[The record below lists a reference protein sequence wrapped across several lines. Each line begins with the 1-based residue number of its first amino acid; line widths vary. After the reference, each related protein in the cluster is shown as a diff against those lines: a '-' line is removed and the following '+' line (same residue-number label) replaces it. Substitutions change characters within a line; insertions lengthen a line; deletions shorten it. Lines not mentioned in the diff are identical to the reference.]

1 RYRPYRAVC
10 TSPSV
15 DRYAD
20 RLVSGCTALRKR
32 LRAINESRALKR
44 KAGQVYGVPLS
55 GPLVTKAGAFPEQ
68 RACSEDSRRK
78 WIEVYDH
85 FR

>member
-1 RYRPYRAVC
+1 MSIA
-10 TSPSV
+10 
-15 DRYAD
+15 
-20 RLVSGCTALRKR
+20 LVLKALRKR

-68 RACSEDSRRK
+68 RACNEDSRRK

-85 FR
+85 FC